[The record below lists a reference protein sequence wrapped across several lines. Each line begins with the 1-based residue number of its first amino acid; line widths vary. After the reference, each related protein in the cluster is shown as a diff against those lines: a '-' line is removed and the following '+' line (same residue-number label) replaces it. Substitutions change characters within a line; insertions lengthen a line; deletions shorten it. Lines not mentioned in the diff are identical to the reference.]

1 MKLTHFKDGNPEMV
15 DVSAKAMTERIA
27 QAESFVHFPA
37 DAWKTLEE
45 NGFTTKKGALLHT
58 ASLAGVMGA
67 KKTADLI
74 PLCHPL
80 PLTSCKLDFEVL
92 DQYIRVI
99 CTTKTTG
106 QTGVEMEALTGAN
119 VAALTIYDMCKALSH
134 DIRITD
140 LQLVQKSGG
149 KKDFKR

>member
-15 DVSAKAMTERIA
+15 DVSAKAVTERIA

-37 DAWKTLEE
+37 AAWKTLEE

-92 DQYIRVI
+92 DHQIRVI